1 MQQIKSVN
9 VVQTAKVLALVYTAI
24 AIVGGFISFVVLT
37 ALGHPLKGIM
47 MLFLVPI
54 VYGISGFLLFLI
66 LAWVYN
72 QVAAQF
78 GGIEIEI
85 AAVPPS

>member
-1 MQQIKSVN
+1 M
-9 VVQTAKVLALVYTAI
+9 
-24 AIVGGFISFVVLT
+24 VLT